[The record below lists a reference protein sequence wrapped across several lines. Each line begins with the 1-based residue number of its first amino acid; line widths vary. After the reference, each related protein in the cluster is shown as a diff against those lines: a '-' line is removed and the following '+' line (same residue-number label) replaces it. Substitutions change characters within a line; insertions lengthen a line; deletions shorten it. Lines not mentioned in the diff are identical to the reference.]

1 MIAKARTAFPAVALL
16 LVVTAAIG
24 HVASADAIAT
34 VAPTLPGNKLGIK
47 ASDLKSMTNPKGA
60 GTFVYVPQTRFQG
73 VERLLIWLVVDGKA
87 FALNGATKG
96 TVTPSL
102 PWPREAPKE
111 LWQKTGL
118 DPYSPAEALRI
129 VFGK

>member
-1 MIAKARTAFPAVALL
+1 MRRTWIVVALL
-16 LVVTAAIG
+16 LVIMTATCRAAG
-24 HVASADAIAT
+24 DEATAVVAAA
-34 VAPTLPGNKLGIK
+34 LQGNKLGIK
-47 ASDLKSMTNPKGA
+47 ASDLRSMQNPKGA
-60 GTFVYVPQTRFQG
+60 GTFVFVPQTRFVG
-73 VERLLIWLVVDGKA
+73 VERLVIWLVVDGKA

-111 LWQKTGL
+111 LWVTTGL
-118 DPYSPAEALRI
+118 DPYAPADALRI